1 MNCIKKFSRIV
12 CVSLFSY
19 QGCFAVISLRQLI
32 YFIISFRSC
41 QALFQKFLRFSRSC
55 LKLFVSVVL
64 FKRLDYFII
73 NSVICQQL
81 IWIFWKLFYFSVFQ
95 KQFLATACLLYH
107 CRKESSSTFY
117 KKVYIF
123 LCRLFSSICWCKYFS
138 LVAKPPLI
146 CLSDLFTSNTALA
159 CLASAGF
166 KLASLVVTSLCT
178 VDFDIPNLFAVCLTV
193 ALVSII

>member
-1 MNCIKKFSRIV
+1 MFHCLVIKVV
-12 CVSLFSY
+12 CLSSLCGILFTLSY
-19 QGCFAVISLRQLI
+19 LSNLVKHF
-32 YFIISFRSC
+32 
-41 QALFQKFLRFSRSC
+41 FQKFLRFSRSC

-64 FKRLDYFII
+64 FKRLGYFII
-73 NSVICQQL
+73 SSVICQQL

-95 KQFLATACLLYH
+95 KQFLTTACLLYH

-146 CLSDLFTSNTALA
+146 CLSDLFTSSTALA
-159 CLASAGF
+159 CLA
-166 KLASLVVTSLCT
+166 T
-178 VDFDIPNLFAVCLTV
+178 VSYTHLTLPTTPYV
-193 ALVSII
+193 

>member
-1 MNCIKKFSRIV
+1 MFHCLVIKVV
-12 CVSLFSY
+12 CLSSLCDSSFTLSY
-19 QGCFAVISLRQLI
+19 LSNLVK
-32 YFIISFRSC
+32 YFFR
-41 QALFQKFLRFSRSC
+41 KFLRFSRFC

-64 FKRLDYFII
+64 FKRLDYFTIS
-73 NSVICQQL
+73 SVDYQQL
-81 IWIFWKLFYFSVFQ
+81 IWIFWKLFYFSIFQ

-146 CLSDLFTSNTALA
+146 CLSDLFTSSTALA

-178 VDFDIPNLFAVCLTV
+178 VDFDIPNLFAVCLQ
-193 ALVSII
+193 LPKFR